1 MTPVL
6 ILARHGESE
15 ASYRGVLNGVPEA
28 GVGLT
33 RAGEAQ
39 ARQLGELLR
48 TGSGGD
54 DTAPGARDGAR
65 AGARG
70 IQPLVVATAFPRTQQ
85 TAALAAGRAPDL
97 LLPGLNDPR
106 FGAWEGRPLEEY
118 RSWALTAPPAEPCP
132 GGGES
137 RTAVAARVAAAVR
150 ELLARPE
157 PVILVVAHS
166 LPLRYLVDAA
176 QGLVPAARAERMPY
190 AEPFRLD
197 GAEAAAAAELLARWA
212 AAPAWRAAD

>member
-1 MTPVL
+1 MTPAL

-15 ASYRGVLNGVPEA
+15 TSYRGVLNGVPEA

-33 RAGEAQ
+33 REGEAQ

-48 TGSGGD
+48 TGSDGGRD
-54 DTAPGARDGAR
+54 AAPGAR
-65 AGARG
+65 G
-70 IQPLVVATAFPRTQQ
+70 IPPLVVATAFPRTQQ

-137 RTAVAARVAAAVR
+137 RTEVAARVAAAVR

-157 PVILVVAHS
+157 PAILVVAHS

-190 AEPFRLD
+190 AEPFWLD
-197 GAEAAAAAELLARWA
+197 GAAAAAAAELLARWA
-212 AAPAWRAAD
+212 AAPAWRSVA

>member
-1 MTPVL
+1 MTPAL

-33 RAGEAQ
+33 REGEAQ

-54 DTAPGARDGAR
+54 RTDAGARDGAR
-65 AGARG
+65 AATRG
-70 IQPLVVATAFPRTQQ
+70 IPPLVVATAFPRTQQ

-137 RTAVAARVAAAVR
+137 RTEVAARVAAAVR

-212 AAPAWRAAD
+212 VAPAWRSAA